1 MPVVLDPDA
10 AAVSKV
16 FQEGGLPLAGPP
28 AGRR

>member
-16 FQEGGLPLAGPP
+16 FHEGGLPLASPP
-28 AGRR
+28 AGRH

>member
-16 FQEGGLPLAGPP
+16 FQEGGRPLAEPR

>member
-1 MPVVLDPDA
+1 MPVVLDPD

-16 FQEGGLPLAGPP
+16 FQEGGRPLAGPR